1 MNRAE
6 AARAF
11 GLLYGYEPIAA
22 TVTATGIKD
31 TTTGA
36 VTLVAG

>member
-1 MNRAE
+1 MNQAE
-6 AARAF
+6 AATAF
-11 GLLYGYEPIAA
+11 GLLYRHEPATA

-36 VTLVAG
+36 ITLLTG